1 MYLAVES
8 SVRVLHVVT
17 IGDGVLLVLS
27 MSKGYESV
35 LPCIHELGSYW
46 AGFLVHCTYLKPL
59 ILPTWNSFR

>member
-8 SVRVLHVVT
+8 SVRVLHIVT

-35 LPCIHELGSYW
+35 LPWIHELGS
-46 AGFLVHCTYLKPL
+46 
-59 ILPTWNSFR
+59 